1 MFLKWKRKLEKR
13 VAELENAVSMLN
25 VLIESLQKRTIS
37 QKTTE
42 EEPPLSTN
50 QLLDEWLNGKEDDN
64 GN

>member
-1 MFLKWKRKLEKR
+1 MFFKRKLEKR

-25 VLIESLQKRTIS
+25 AKLEDLQKRTIS

>member
-1 MFLKWKRKLEKR
+1 MFSKWKRELEKR
-13 VAELENAVSMLN
+13 VAELENTVSTLN
-25 VLIESLQKRTIS
+25 AKLEDLQKRTIS

-42 EEPPLSTN
+42 EETPLSTN